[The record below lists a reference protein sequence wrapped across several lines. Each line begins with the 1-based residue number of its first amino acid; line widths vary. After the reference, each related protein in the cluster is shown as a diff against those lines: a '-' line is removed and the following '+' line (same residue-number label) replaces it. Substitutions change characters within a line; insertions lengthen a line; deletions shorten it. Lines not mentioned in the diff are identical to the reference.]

1 MILIADSGA
10 TKTDW
15 LISDANKSEIL
26 KTEGINPFHQDEDYI
41 RRIIETDLLPQI
53 EKNDSIDK
61 AKISEIYFYGAGC
74 LPEPAEKIINILQDF
89 FTGTKVHAYTGR
101 CKGIMREKA
110 GNSMYT
116 WYRLKFM
123 HV

>member
-15 LISDANKSEIL
+15 LISDTNKSEIL
-26 KTEGINPFHQDEDYI
+26 KTEGINPFHQDENYI
-41 RRIIETDLLPQI
+41 RKIIETDLLPQI
-53 EKNDSIDK
+53 EKEN
-61 AKISEIYFYGAGC
+61 ISEIYFYGAGC

-89 FTGTKVHAYTGR
+89 FTGT
-101 CKGIMREKA
+101 
-110 GNSMYT
+110 

-123 HV
+123 YV

>member
-15 LISDANKSEIL
+15 LINDANKSEIL

-74 LPEPAEKIINILQDF
+74 LPEPAE
-89 FTGTKVHAYTGR
+89 

-116 WYRLKFM
+116 WHRLKFM